1 MNLSINKLL
10 INWGS
15 LEGYL
20 ENGVIQSTKFGRFNQ
35 WATFGVLLFTAIKWA
50 ILIFSPQQSWLTNW
64 LGDWGQF
71 YGPKIV
77 ADVIIFLFATTM
89 IAIKLLFLFSSKH
102 PKKLFY
108 WLDVL
113 EYNQYNH
120 SFDKLNL
127 DETES
132 QIIIKGFSVF
142 LFVLK
147 CFFDFLL
154 VSFISASYV
163 MIFIL
168 RWHNKYLV
176 NFLISFTCFLPQHYL
191 DVVLLFGYYGLLY
204 LVSFKF
210 QNVLK
215 LKLKYKFLDLFL
227 LSS

>member
-1 MNLSINKLL
+1 MSLSINKLL

-15 LEGYL
+15 LDGYL
-20 ENGVIQSTKFGRFNQ
+20 KNGVIQPTKFGRINQ

-50 ILIFSPQQSWLTNW
+50 ILMFSPQESWLTNW
-64 LGDWGQF
+64 FGDWGQF

-89 IAIKLLFLFSSKH
+89 IAIKLLFMFSSKH
-102 PKKLFY
+102 LKTLFY

-113 EYNQYNH
+113 EYNPDNN

-142 LFVLK
+142 LFILK

-154 VSFISASYV
+154 VSFISASYLLV
-163 MIFIL
+163 IILKWKNQYFI
-168 RWHNKYLV
+168 

-191 DVVLLFGYYGLLY
+191 DVVLLFGYYALLY
-204 LVSFKF
+204 LVSVKF
-210 QNVLK
+210 
-215 LKLKYKFLDLFL
+215 
-227 LSS
+227 